1 MSQPVPNETTPHVPS
16 APRPD
21 AAPDAAR
28 DPERYWLE
36 NVYQGGARQLTVRA
50 VIAGMI
56 IGGVMCLSNL
66 YVILK
71 MGWSMGVTITSCILA
86 FTLFS
91 LLRQVGLLKQEF
103 TPLENNA
110 MGSVASA
117 AGYMTGGGNMIAVP
131 AVLMLTGVLPGTGWL
146 ILWFTVVAALGV
158 FAAIPIKRQL
168 INIEA
173 LPFPTG
179 TATAETINALHGHG
193 EEARQKARL
202 LGWAGLT
209 GAIVAVF
216 RDAKSAWME
225 ANLPAWLRLPFLPGE
240 WSLPFTLRGRPA
252 GDWSLSLQPSLL
264 LVGAGALMS
273 WKTGWSM
280 LLGAVLTYGFLAPA
294 MFDEGAIT
302 TISYKGINGWALWT
316 GAAVLISSGLLSFA
330 FEWRSVAR
338 SFRSLS
344 GLLGKKGSAPA
355 DPLAGIEC
363 PPTWF
368 PLGFALLG
376 PIVVALMSYLFR
388 IPWWAGMIALPLA
401 VLMGIIAA
409 RVTGETDNT
418 PTKALGPVTQFIY
431 GGLVPNNITANL
443 MAANATGG
451 VGLHSADLLTDLK
464 SGWLLGANPRQQ
476 FFAQLFGVVAGAAVV
491 VPAFHLIIDDP
502 KMLGSKDF
510 PAPASLV
517 WAGVAEMLSAG
528 MSTLH
533 PTARIGAL
541 CGLLL
546 GIALVLL
553 ERWAPKRVK
562 PFIPSASGFGLAIV
576 LPAANSFSFFIG
588 AAIAEL
594 LRRRRPKVADAAV
607 LPVGSGLI
615 AGESLMGIAIA
626 MLKAFKYMPK

>member
-1 MSQPVPNETTPHVPS
+1 MSHSDSNPPPVAPAPPGAGPS
-16 APRPD
+16 PVS
-21 AAPDAAR
+21 

-36 NVYQGGARQLTVRA
+36 NVYQGGVRQLTVRA
-50 VIAGMI
+50 VISGMI

-86 FTLFS
+86 FTVFNV
-91 LLRQVGLLKQEF
+91 LRGLKLVKDDF

-131 AVLMLTGVLPGTGWL
+131 AVLMLTGTMPSPGWL
-146 ILWFTVVAALGV
+146 VVWFTVVAMLGV
-158 FAAIPIKRQL
+158 VAAIPIKRQL

-193 EEARQKARL
+193 EVARQKAKL
-202 LGWAGLT
+202 LGIAGLI
-209 GAIVAVF
+209 GAVIALS

-225 ANLPAWLRLPFLPGE
+225 AKFPEWLRLPFLPSE
-240 WSLPFTLRGRPA
+240 WSLPFTLRDRPA
-252 GDWSLSLQPSLL
+252 GDWTLSVQPSLL

-280 LLGAVLTYGFLAPA
+280 LLGAVLAYGFLAPA
-294 MFDEGAIT
+294 MADAGAIT
-302 TISYKGINGWALWT
+302 TISYKGINGWMLWT
-316 GAAVLISSGLLSFA
+316 GAALLITSGLLSFA

-344 GLLGKKGSAPA
+344 GLFGKKENAPV
-355 DPLAGIEC
+355 DPLAGVEC
-363 PPTWF
+363 PPAWF
-368 PLGFALLG
+368 PIGFAVLG
-376 PIVVALMSYLFR
+376 PMVVGLMAYLFH
-388 IPWWAGMIALPLA
+388 IPVWAGVIALPLA
-401 VLMGIIAA
+401 VMMGIIAS

-431 GGLVPNNITANL
+431 GGLVPGNITANL

-476 FFAQLFGVVAGAAVV
+476 FFGQLFGVVAGAMVV
-491 VPAFHLIIDDP
+491 VPAFTLIIDDP
-502 KMLGSKDF
+502 KLLGSKEF

-517 WAGVAEMLSAG
+517 WAGVAEMLSKG
-528 MSTLH
+528 VSSLH
-533 PTARIGAL
+533 TTARISAL
-541 CGLLL
+541 CGGIL
-546 GIALVLL
+546 GIGLVLL
-553 ERWAPKRVK
+553 ERWAPKRMK

-576 LPAANSFSFFIG
+576 LPAANSFSFFLG
-588 AAIAEL
+588 AAVAEL
-594 LRRRRPKVADAAV
+594 LRRRKPKLAESAV
-607 LPVGSGLI
+607 LPVGSGFI
-615 AGESLMGIAIA
+615 AGESLMGIAVA
-626 MLKAFKYMPK
+626 MLKAFKLMPK